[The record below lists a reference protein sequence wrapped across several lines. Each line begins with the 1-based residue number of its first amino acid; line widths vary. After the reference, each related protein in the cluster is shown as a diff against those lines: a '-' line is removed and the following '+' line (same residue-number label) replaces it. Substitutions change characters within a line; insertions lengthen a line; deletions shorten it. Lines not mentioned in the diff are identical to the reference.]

1 LSHARAVRLNDFYA
15 DPKRASSEELD
26 FGSSWRTRGDDP
38 WKVVW
43 LQATG
48 ELAAFQESAYQGWQP
63 SGVGG
68 GGGGG
73 GNFVA
78 DMAFSFVFD
87 AALEGVVGLF
97 RHGAPKPHPE
107 LDEVVVI
114 GVEPDLL
121 RLRGAL
127 LGWEDHL
134 PEPNGLA
141 WLAER
146 VDELSP
152 GHQG

>member
-1 LSHARAVRLNDFYA
+1 MQ
-15 DPKRASSEELD
+15 DPVVAPVES
-26 FGSSWRTRGDDP
+26 GRGNLRVYM
-38 WKVVW
+38 KGGTFVLAGGVVAGFRPT
-43 LQATG
+43 Q
-48 ELAAFQESAYQGWQP
+48 SR
-63 SGVGG
+63 

-73 GNFVA
+73 GNFIA

-127 LGWEDHL
+127 LGWEDHM

-141 WLAER
+141 RLAER